1 MPSKKPKGDEEPPK
15 ALSFYVK
22 DRLELTKQLFSCLKS
37 KQIKSRLPANLQ
49 NKSMERIQ
57 QICLDEILGISSKR
71 LLSIINN
78 TKCPADTESDSDIE
92 HISLSE
98 ISSESDNDE
107 IAVVSSNASKA
118 AGNLNFIDFFYDW
131 IFRYKDFHVLSEFQS
146 NFHHLDILSFY
157 RFLATPDINHWD
169 HIFTEI

>member
-1 MPSKKPKGDEEPPK
+1 MPSKKQKGDEEPPK
-15 ALSFYVK
+15 PLSFYVK

-37 KQIKSRLPANLQ
+37 KQIKSRLPTNLQ

-78 TKCPADTESDSDIE
+78 TKCPLDTESDSDIE

-98 ISSESDNDE
+98 ISSDDDE
-107 IAVVSSNASKA
+107 VAVVGGK
-118 AGNLNFIDFFYDW
+118 FI
-131 IFRYKDFHVLSEFQS
+131 
-146 NFHHLDILSFY
+146 
-157 RFLATPDINHWD
+157 
-169 HIFTEI
+169 